1 MPNRK
6 ELEKAKKKEQQYQEE
21 IEKKAKEEYWSQ
33 GVNKREQ
40 KKTMENREKQEEKMR
55 LQKEKYDQ
63 IQEEES
69 YSNCQRR
76 PKSRHSRN
84 KDPLYFLNE
93 SLANAPKTKMQQ
105 EREKKQKMKE
115 ENLFAQLKREE
126 TMKEKKQK
134 EERENYLLFKKG
146 IVKQNE
152 YDLTDSKIRSANRE
166 LFEEQSINA
175 TCINDALD
183 ILDKKARP
191 ISYNEYF
198 EKTISVL
205 KREMPGLRLSQ
216 YEDKV
221 RKMWKNS
228 FENPVNQL

>member
-21 IEKKAKEEYWSQ
+21 IEKKATEESWSQ
-33 GVNKREQ
+33 GVNKRAQ
-40 KKTMENREKQEEKMR
+40 KKDVENREKQEEKMR
-55 LQKEKYDQ
+55 VEKEKHDQ

-69 YSNCQRR
+69 YSNSQRR
-76 PKSRHSRN
+76 PKSRHGRN
-84 KDPLYFLNE
+84 KDPLYFLNK
-93 SLANAPKTKMQQ
+93 SLANVPKTKTQQ

-126 TMKEKKQK
+126 TMKERKQK
-134 EERENYLLFKKG
+134 EERENYLLSKKG

-152 YDLTDSKIRSANRE
+152 YDLMDSNIRSANRE
-166 LFEEQSINA
+166 LFEEQTINA
-175 TCINDALD
+175 TGINDALD
-183 ILDKKARP
+183 VLDKKARH

-198 EKTISVL
+198 EKTICVL
-205 KREMPGLRLSQ
+205 KREIPGLRLSQ

>member
-76 PKSRHSRN
+76 PKSRHGRN
-84 KDPLYFLNE
+84 KDPMYFLNE

-105 EREKKQKMKE
+105 EREQKQKIKE

-134 EERENYLLFKKG
+134 EERESYLLLKKG

-152 YDLTDSKIRSANRE
+152 YDLTDSKIRSTNRE

>member
-55 LQKEKYDQ
+55 LQKEKHDQ

-76 PKSRHSRN
+76 PKSRHGRN
-84 KDPLYFLNE
+84 KDPMYFLNE

-115 ENLFAQLKREE
+115 ANLFAQLKRE
-126 TMKEKKQK
+126 EKKQK

-152 YDLTDSKIRSANRE
+152 YDLTDSKIRSTNRE

-183 ILDKKARP
+183 ILDKKARH

-198 EKTISVL
+198 EKTICVL